1 MNLSATTR
9 LADADPR
16 ADAFGSGGRVSKFL
30 GATGIDCVRTEHLV
44 QRFHKLWTAVLL
56 LFYCA
61 MGPTKVAGDDV
72 QVTDRLRARGEVE
85 YEIRSGADCRIRW
98 AVSRTGVNAGIA
110 QLRSDCQLTMGEQ
123 LALQSKVLARVA
135 ADEPGL
141 RTLFWGGLGRWP
153 EWSGRLALAAT
164 RSPSWDAKAGQPKA
178 GVSMNAFVL
187 TLMSQTDM
195 FSELRQLLAD
205 LHLRMKVSSI
215 EKVSVAAAG
224 SLPSFDGHL
233 APEGVSA
240 SDKVPLDC
248 LIWFSVERTKKE
260 GGSK

>member
-1 MNLSATTR
+1 MNLLAMTGFVSAY
-9 LADADPR
+9 
-16 ADAFGSGGRVSKFL
+16 GRSVA
-30 GATGIDCVRTEHLV
+30 G
-44 QRFHKLWTAVLL
+44 LL
-56 LFYCA
+56 LLYCA
-61 MGPTKVAGDDV
+61 IGSAKVVGDDV
-72 QVTDRLRARGEVE
+72 QVTDRLSMQGEVE

-110 QLRSDCQLTMGEQ
+110 QLRSDCQLTMAEQ

-141 RTLFWGGLGRWP
+141 RTLFWGRLGKWP
-153 EWSGRLALAAT
+153 EWAGRLALAAT
-164 RSPSWDAKAGQPKA
+164 RSASWDVKAGHPKV
-178 GVSMNAFVL
+178 GESMNAFVL

-195 FSELRQLLAD
+195 FSELQQLLAD
-205 LHLRMKVSSI
+205 LHLRMKVSGI

-224 SLPSFDGHL
+224 SLSSFVVHL

-248 LIWFSVERTKKE
+248 LIWFAVERTEKE
-260 GGSK
+260 GRSK